1 MARVTGESMALVIP
15 SMAVEPY
22 ELSCSNSMD
31 LSNNEKKSKEH
42 DDRGKDVTP
51 HWPGSSRVQKLP
63 RALAFL
69 IVFRLLCGF
78 FEMLGPYM
86 KVRWVAI
93 VECGVLRFCFFERLC
108 L

>member
-1 MARVTGESMALVIP
+1 MALVIP
-15 SMAVEPY
+15 SMAVEPS

-31 LSNNEKKSKEH
+31 LPNNEKRSKEH

-51 HWPGSSRVQKLP
+51 HWPGSSRVQRLS

-69 IVFRLLCGF
+69 IVVRLLSGF
-78 FEMLGPYM
+78 FEKVGAYM

-93 VECGVLRFCFFERLC
+93 VECGVLRFCFSEGLC